1 MPVASRAALLLSLVA
16 PVASFVAGPAL
27 PRASLASRAAG
38 IPPIVQPSML
48 IDSTSVD
55 LLSASDVFSTTASLL
70 AKTKGDEI
78 IEEFF
83 FFPTALTGL
92 VLAFFVVEYVK
103 TAKPLESVSEA
114 LEGLPVPFE
123 FLVVPGVAIAFA
135 AAGKFG
141 VLGAVSG
148 VVAKGSLDGW
158 NVFANVALPGAILKY

>member
-78 IEEFF
+78 IEEIFF
-83 FFPTALTGL
+83 FFPDRTNWAGAR
-92 VLAFFVVEYVK
+92 VLRR
-103 TAKPLESVSEA
+103 
-114 LEGLPVPFE
+114 
-123 FLVVPGVAIAFA
+123 GVCQDRQ
-135 AAGKFG
+135 AAGERVG
-141 VLGAVSG
+141 GAGGLACAV
-148 VVAKGSLDGW
+148 
-158 NVFANVALPGAILKY
+158 